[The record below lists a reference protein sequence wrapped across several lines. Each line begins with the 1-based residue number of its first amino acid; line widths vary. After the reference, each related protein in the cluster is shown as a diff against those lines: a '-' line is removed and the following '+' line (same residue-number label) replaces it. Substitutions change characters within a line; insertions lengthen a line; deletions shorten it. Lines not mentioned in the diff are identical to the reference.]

1 MAAVYTIGAAMNTI
15 EVLKALSNEHRLQML
30 QWLKSP
36 YSHFPAERLDNQE
49 MLQAS
54 GEAFD
59 GWVCVGMMTEKSGL
73 AQSVVSGYLST
84 LKQAGLIESRRV
96 GKWTYYRYLPQGVA
110 GLIGALQENL

>member
-1 MAAVYTIGAAMNTI
+1 MNII
-15 EVLKALSNEHRLQML
+15 EILKALSNEHRYQML
-30 QWLKSP
+30 QWLKNP
-36 YSHFPAERLDNQE
+36 YHHFPAERLNNQE

-54 GEAFD
+54 REAFD
-59 GWVCVGMMTEKSGL
+59 GWVCVGMITEKSGL

-110 GLIGALQENL
+110 ALIEALQTNL

>member
-1 MAAVYTIGAAMNTI
+1 MNTI

-30 QWLKSP
+30 QWLKTP
-36 YSHFPAERLDNQE
+36 YHHFPAGRLETQE
-49 MLQAS
+49 ILQTS
-54 GEAFD
+54 GETFD
-59 GWVCVGMMTEKSGL
+59 GWVCVGMITEKSGL

-110 GLIGALQENL
+110 RLIETLQKNL

>member
-1 MAAVYTIGAAMNTI
+1 MNTI

-30 QWLKSP
+30 QWLKNP
-36 YSHFPAERLDNQE
+36 YGHFAAERLNNQE

-59 GWVCVGMMTEKSGL
+59 GWVCVGMITEKSGL

-110 GLIGALQENL
+110 GLIEALQKNL

>member
-1 MAAVYTIGAAMNTI
+1 MNII
-15 EVLKALSNEHRLQML
+15 EILKALSNEHRYQML
-30 QWLKSP
+30 QWLKTP
-36 YSHFPAERLDNQE
+36 YHHFPAERLNNQE

-110 GLIGALQENL
+110 GFIEALQQAV